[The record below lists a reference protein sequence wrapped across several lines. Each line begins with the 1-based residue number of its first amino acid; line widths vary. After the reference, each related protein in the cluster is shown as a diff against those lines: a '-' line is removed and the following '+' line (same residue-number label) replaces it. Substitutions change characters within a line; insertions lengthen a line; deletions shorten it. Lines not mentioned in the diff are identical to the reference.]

1 MKQITF
7 NPSKTMAKKNET
19 TKPAPMLYYDIE
31 VSGMTYAAILQ
42 AAQFVRACI
51 MGDLSPVVNVALA
64 AYRRRKGEDAP
75 ADIEHNIREC
85 ARGLAAWGWN
95 KPVEQPAETEA
106 AQIFRDIENVMTTQ
120 ELILRGE
127 PAPEPM
133 EHHAANVPLPR
144 VRCAYQST
152 QARVKQLR
160 IFAPTITNHK
170 PR

>member
-1 MKQITF
+1 
-7 NPSKTMAKKNET
+7 
-19 TKPAPMLYYDIE
+19 MLYFDIE
-31 VSGMTYAAILQ
+31 VSEMTYAAIK
-42 AAQFVRACI
+42 AAAYMVYCI
-51 MGDLSPVVNVALA
+51 ETGNLSPVVSAAMA
-64 AYRRRKGEDAP
+64 AYKHRTGNPVP
-75 ADIEHNIREC
+75 ADIEHNIKEC

-95 KPVEQPAETEA
+95 KPVEQPQETEIA
-106 AQIFRDIENVMTTQ
+106 KIYRDIHNVLKTQ
-120 ELILRGE
+120 SAILQGE
-127 PAPEPM
+127 PAPERM

>member
-1 MKQITF
+1 
-7 NPSKTMAKKNET
+7 MAKKNET
-19 TKPAPMLYYDIE
+19 TKPAPMLYFDIE
-31 VSGMTYAAILQ
+31 VSGMTYAAILE
-42 AAQFVRACI
+42 AAQIVRALI
-51 MGDLSPVVNVALA
+51 MGDLAPVVNIALA
-64 AYRRRKGEDAP
+64 AYKRRTGNEAP

-95 KPVEQPAETEA
+95 KPVEQPAETDGA
-106 AQIFRDIENVMTTQ
+106 KICRDIENVLATQ
-120 ELILRGE
+120 LHILHGK
-127 PAPEPM
+127 PVPEPM

-144 VRCAYQST
+144 IRCAYQST